1 MKKKIIKKKQN
12 KNLDL
17 YYLKSKNSSYFTKY

>member
-1 MKKKIIKKKQN
+1 MKNRLIKKKQN
-12 KNLDL
+12 KNLVV